1 MGWFW
6 TSIAEVTATMENVS
20 TTVVS
25 IAQRLNF
32 AFIRSLSLPK
42 KHKPMKMVWFWTSTA
57 RVTATMEKMRVAEE
71 KLLGFATRFG
81 DRHADHYEIRLLD
94 TRIPRSVVPL
104 KHHGRRD
111 IHETGDNNADDYL
124 MHGVHVESKST
135 PEQNPQSQHPTPLVL
150 LHGYMNGSSYFYRNL
165 VGLSGYFQSV
175 YCIDMLGWG
184 LSSRPKFDLTDD
196 SVETAEDFF
205 VESLEAWRIENK
217 IDMMVLAGHSIGG
230 YLSVAYCER
239 YPQNVER
246 LILLSPAGVSEES
259 CDIREKREARI
270 GSSLWSRAMTF
281 CFVFLFERSHTC
293 GGILRMLPYTRS
305 HGMIHRYITRRLPA
319 ISESD
324 EQLAVADYLYCN
336 SVLPGSGEYCV
347 NRLLTPFT
355 FGIKP
360 TQHRIPNLRVP
371 SVSFLYG
378 SHDWMDVAGGLE
390 VQLATEEMQ
399 DRGERAPTV
408 EVYRV
413 NQAGHLLMLDNWQ
426 EFNNG
431 VVLSAGGHGSLD
443 KNKTPFPTKLDPHN
457 KDHHQSTSPFTTNN
471 DETKSPNAQVPVAP
485 AS

>member
-1 MGWFW
+1 MKMGWFW
-6 TSIAEVTATMENVS
+6 TSTA
-20 TTVVS
+20 
-25 IAQRLNF
+25 Q
-32 AFIRSLSLPK
+32 
-42 KHKPMKMVWFWTSTA
+42 
-57 RVTATMEKMRVAEE
+57 VTATMEKMRVAEE
-71 KLLGFATRFG
+71 KLLGFAKRFG
-81 DRHADHYEIRLLD
+81 DRHADHYDIRLLD

-104 KHHGRRD
+104 KHHDRRD
-111 IHETGDNNADDYL
+111 IHETDNDNDDYL
-124 MHGVHVESKST
+124 IHGVHVESKST
-135 PEQNPQSQHPTPLVL
+135 PNNSTSQHPTPLVL

-175 YCIDMLGWG
+175 YSLDMLGWG
-184 LSSRPKFDLTDD
+184 LSSRPKFDLIDD

-205 VESLEAWRIENK
+205 VESLEAWRAENK
-217 IDMMVLAGHSIGG
+217 IDKMVLAGHSIGG

-259 CDIREKREARI
+259 RDIREKREARM
-270 GSSLWSRAMTF
+270 GSSFRSRAMAF
-281 CFVFLFERSHTC
+281 CYVFLFERSNTV
-293 GGILRMLPYTRS
+293 GGVLRMLPYTRS
-305 HGMIHRYITRRLPA
+305 HGLIHQYITRRLPA

-324 EQLAVADYLYCN
+324 EQLAVADYLYFS

-378 SHDWMDVAGGLE
+378 SNDWMDAAGGLE

-399 DRGERAPTV
+399 GRGERAPTV

-443 KNKTPFPTKLDPHN
+443 RDKTPFPTKLDPHN
-457 KDHHQSTSPFTTNN
+457 KDHHQSTSPFTTTKS

>member
-1 MGWFW
+1 MKMGWFW
-6 TSIAEVTATMENVS
+6 TSTAQVTATMD
-20 TTVVS
+20 
-25 IAQRLNF
+25 R
-32 AFIRSLSLPK
+32 
-42 KHKPMKMVWFWTSTA
+42 
-57 RVTATMEKMRVAEE
+57 MRVAEE
-71 KLLGFATRFG
+71 KLLGFAKRFG
-81 DRHADHYEIRLLD
+81 HRHADHYDIRLLD

-104 KHHGRRD
+104 KSHGRD
-111 IHETGDNNADDYL
+111 IHETADNADDYL
-124 MHGVHVESKST
+124 IHGVHVESKT
-135 PEQNPQSQHPTPLVL
+135 PAENSHPTPLVL

-175 YCIDMLGWG
+175 YSLDMLGWG
-184 LSSRPKFDLTDD
+184 LSSRPKFNLIDD

-205 VESLEAWRIENK
+205 VESLEAWRAENK
-217 IDMMVLAGHSIGG
+217 IDKMVLAGHSIGG

-259 CDIREKREARI
+259 RDVREKREARM
-270 GSSLWSRAMTF
+270 GSSFQSRAMAF
-281 CFVFLFERSHTC
+281 CFVFLFERSNTV
-293 GGILRMLPYTRS
+293 GGILRMLPETRS
-305 HGMIHRYITRRLPA
+305 HGLIHQYITRRLPA

-324 EQLAVADYLYCN
+324 EQLAVADYLYFN

-355 FGIKP
+355 YGIKP
-360 TQHRIPNLRVP
+360 TQHRIPNLKVP

-378 SHDWMDVAGGLE
+378 SHDWMDASGGLQ

-399 DRGERAPTV
+399 GRGERAPTV

-431 VVLSAGGHGSLD
+431 LVLSAGGHGSLD
-443 KNKTPFPTKLDPHN
+443 KENTPFPTKLDPRN
-457 KDHHQSTSPFTTNN
+457 RDHHQSTSPFTPTRN
-471 DETKSPNAQVPVAP
+471 DETKSPDAQVPVTP